1 MNILNLLANDGFIC
15 VNKQLIKLLGL
26 EATVFLGELASIY
39 NYNKNLNTLK
49 DGWFFATV
57 EKIENNTSIS
67 DYKQQ
72 QIIKKLQK
80 LNIIKHKIEGMPRKR
95 YFMLNENIIWSILQ
109 EQALPPVS
117 ENSEDSILILGQQY
131 PNFRTTVSENSDDY
145 IYNNTLNNNTY
156 DNTPQQEGDSNQKSN
171 KQILENNQK
180 SKPITR
186 ISAPAVS
193 AGSQLP
199 KKVKAKLLQ
208 YHGQAK
214 TALGNYCLFLMDSY
228 DFKDTALGH
237 RVDDVMRKARG
248 TDAGIE
254 IICNFNID
262 RNYRVLYLPSN
273 LSKQIVEDVVISEQA
288 TENDFVRDAD
298 GNIEEDW

>member
-39 NYNKNLNTLK
+39 NYNKSLNTLK

-72 QIIKKLQK
+72 QIIKKLQE
-80 LNIIKHKIEGMPRKR
+80 LNIINQKIEGMPRKR
-95 YFMLNENIIWSILQ
+95 YFIINEHIIWSILQ

-117 ENSEDSILILGQQY
+117 EFSDNSILKLGQQY
-131 PNFRTTVSENSDDY
+131 PKIRTTVSENSDDY

-156 DNTPQQEGDSNQKSN
+156 DNTPQQVGDSNKKNN

-180 SKPITR
+180 SKPATR
-186 ISAPAVS
+186 ISAPVVS

-208 YHGQAK
+208 YHGEAK
-214 TALGNYCLFLMDSY
+214 TALVNYCLFLMDSY
-228 DFKDTALGH
+228 DFKDTALCH
-237 RVDDVMRKARG
+237 RVDEVVRKARG

-273 LSKQIVEDVVISEQA
+273 LNKQIVEDVVTSKQA
-288 TENDFVRDAD
+288 TENDFVRDD
-298 GNIEEDW
+298 NGNIEEIW